1 MKSFKDYI
9 AETEQQFH
17 EKAVSQQQQKF
28 MGMVHAIQKGE
39 KVKGASPELKKTAR
53 TMGKSDA
60 KDFAATKHAGLPKK
74 VDEISLG
81 DYQRKAGMNK
91 ALSQMG
97 AAFAASPEER
107 EKNLSIAGRR
117 EKGLARAKARS
128 DKSTAEINARRNAE
142 HEKSIRDKYAGVDID
157 AEIARLQPAIK
168 SAYNDYQY
176 GASNTWS
183 QGKAEYDRLTAK
195 VKELERAKQ
204 LSSGPSESVT
214 ESAMLDES
222 GETLVHIL
230 SRFKHEVKQFE
241 AGHDLDDDL
250 YDALYD
256 YYVDNGEMPYGVA
269 KARTGDPFEW
279 ITQRLVDELGL
290 SEASPGIPA
299 FQRKNNSR
307 LGGFPASM
315 PSSAPSGSTR
325 PENVPA
331 FQRKATGKD
340 FPVSMGQVQDNSDKL
355 SDLATLRRMAGL
367 PLGK

>member
-1 MKSFKDYI
+1 LE
-9 AETEQQFH
+9 A
-17 EKAVSQQQQKF
+17 
-28 MGMVHAIQKGE
+28 
-39 KVKGASPELKKTAR
+39 
-53 TMGKSDA
+53 
-60 KDFAATKHAGLPKK
+60 
-74 VDEISLG
+74 
-81 DYQRKAGMNK
+81 
-91 ALSQMG
+91 
-97 AAFAASPEER
+97 
-107 EKNLSIAGRR
+107 
-117 EKGLARAKARS
+117 KGLHSEIQRL
-128 DKSTAEINARRNAE
+128 KSRLA
-142 HEKSIRDKYAGVDID
+142 SIG
-157 AEIARLQPAIK
+157 
-168 SAYNDYQY
+168 
-176 GASNTWS
+176 
-183 QGKAEYDRLTAK
+183 
-195 VKELERAKQ
+195 
-204 LSSGPSESVT
+204 ESVT

-241 AGHDLDDDL
+241 SGHDLDDDL

-290 SEASPGIPA
+290 SEASPQVPA

-315 PSSAPSGSTR
+315 PSSAPTGSAR

-340 FPVSMGQVQDNSDKL
+340 FPVSMDQVQDNSDKL